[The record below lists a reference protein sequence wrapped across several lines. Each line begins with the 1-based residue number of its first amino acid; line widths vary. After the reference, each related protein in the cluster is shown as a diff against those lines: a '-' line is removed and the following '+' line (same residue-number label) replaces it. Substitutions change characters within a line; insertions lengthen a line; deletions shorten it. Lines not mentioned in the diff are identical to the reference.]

1 MNGRELM
8 AIGLEIGRGQTD
20 ADEGLN
26 GARIPDRSF
35 FGRRAPSFASH
46 IGLRTGLLDLRRLER
61 LDVFKTVD
69 DAAADLEIP
78 RPLLEPAPP
87 FKSPRADVPAPRQVD
102 LVEMSDGSVGARTVG
117 SGSWRGTCGDGAGCH
132 QASRELCAPALPLGA
147 LLDSSR

>member
-61 LDVFKTVD
+61 LDILEPID
-69 DAAADLEIP
+69 DTTADLEII
-78 RPLLEPAPP
+78 RALLQRAPP
-87 FKSPRADVPAPRQVD
+87 LERTRTDVPA
-102 LVEMSDGSVGARTVG
+102 
-117 SGSWRGTCGDGAGCH
+117 
-132 QASRELCAPALPLGA
+132 
-147 LLDSSR
+147 